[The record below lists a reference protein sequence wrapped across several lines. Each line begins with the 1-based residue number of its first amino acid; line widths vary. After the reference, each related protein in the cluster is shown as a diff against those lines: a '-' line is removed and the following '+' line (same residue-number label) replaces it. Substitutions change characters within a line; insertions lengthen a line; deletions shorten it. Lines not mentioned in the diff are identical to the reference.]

1 MKNHVV
7 HANVLHELHGL
18 HGYFLVEKFVV
29 TTDANFP
36 FTLIGNM
43 SESSQQRRVRE
54 MEWGM
59 GGGLAIKYGK
69 LVLFFFL

>member
-7 HANVLHELHGL
+7 HANVLHELHGI
-18 HGYFLVEKFVV
+18 HGYFLVEQFVV

-43 SESSQQRRVRE
+43 SESSLQGRVRE
-54 MEWGM
+54 RECYKVWQVSS
-59 GGGLAIKYGK
+59 L
-69 LVLFFFL
+69 LLSFL

>member
-59 GGGLAIKYGK
+59 GGGGDL
-69 LVLFFFL
+69 L